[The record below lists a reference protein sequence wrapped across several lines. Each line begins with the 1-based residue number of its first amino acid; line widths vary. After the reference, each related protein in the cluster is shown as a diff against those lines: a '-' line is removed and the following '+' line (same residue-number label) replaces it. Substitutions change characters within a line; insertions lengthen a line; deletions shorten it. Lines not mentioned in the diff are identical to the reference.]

1 MRLDGKLLAY
11 HVDVTVCSNVGSIRI
26 YKKSKKIIVNGKG
39 KPCAHGFSLL
49 SWLLNEPRKSV
60 IYAFND
66 QLILLRELDII
77 LAMRA
82 NIQPYLS
89 TSIYFLK
96 S

>member
-11 HVDVTVCSNVGSIRI
+11 HVDVTVFRNVGSIRI
-26 YKKSKKIIVNGKG
+26 YKKSKKITVNGKG
-39 KPCAHGFSLL
+39 KPCAPGFSLL

-60 IYAFND
+60 IYEFND
-66 QLILLRELDII
+66 QLILLRKLDII

>member
-11 HVDVTVCSNVGSIRI
+11 HVDFTVFSNVGSIRI

-39 KPCAHGFSLL
+39 KPCAYGFSLL